1 VSLTAGCHIRGKA
14 ASVEYDQVD
23 DCTDYCRRP
32 KATIIGSSMANND
45 LSLSSIHM
53 KIRLGYD
60 GSFSRPKRHIHPPRK
75 MRMFPYRRYKTVRQ
89 VAYEREHAVVH
100 VINRYRARVDM
111 ALREQHGNLYE
122 WEIMA
127 DCESIA
133 Q

>member
-1 VSLTAGCHIRGKA
+1 MC
-14 ASVEYDQVD
+14 
-23 DCTDYCRRP
+23 
-32 KATIIGSSMANND
+32 
-45 LSLSSIHM
+45 
-53 KIRLGYD
+53 
-60 GSFSRPKRHIHPPRK
+60 
-75 MRMFPYRRYKTVRQ
+75 PYRRYKTVRQ

-133 Q
+133 LLGDLKEEHFDSHKALH